1 MSNQKLGIVIVS
13 HVNHL
18 AEGLETLI
26 KAVAKDVPITV
37 AGGLEDGS
45 VGTSL
50 EKIEAAITDNAADEL
65 LAFYDLGSAKMN
77 LEMAL
82 EMSDKKIHLYDA
94 SFVEGTYTAAALLQ
108 AGTGLDAIEEQ
119 LKPLIVKE

>member
-108 AGTGLDAIEEQ
+108 AGTGLEAIEEQ